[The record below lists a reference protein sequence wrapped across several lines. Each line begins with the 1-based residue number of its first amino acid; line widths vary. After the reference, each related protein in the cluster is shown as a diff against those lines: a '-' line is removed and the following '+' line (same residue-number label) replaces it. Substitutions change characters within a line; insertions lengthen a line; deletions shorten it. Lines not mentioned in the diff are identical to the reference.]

1 MRLLAQASDAQ
12 LRIGESITTIVS
24 MDSGLVLRTPRNDSG
39 NKKACRVICDGRL
52 CTQRNAYQIGWTGN
66 GAPIAR

>member
-1 MRLLAQASDAQ
+1 
-12 LRIGESITTIVS
+12 

-39 NKKACRVICDGRL
+39 NKKACRHLRRQAL
-52 CTQRNAYQIGWTGN
+52 YATQRNAYQIGWTGN